1 MPTTDIEDHN
11 DIQLADGV
19 TAYHGSPHEFE
30 EFDPAFIGTGEGAQ
44 AYGHGLY
51 FAENEDVAK
60 QYRDSL
66 GQPTPIV
73 GGKDLFN
80 ISPSAAY
87 TLIAHN
93 GDIESAIEHHRT
105 SEYGTPKIAET
116 LESLRGQPVE
126 LRKGGHMYEVR
137 IDAHPEK
144 HMLDW
149 DKPLNEQQAYN
160 LVRKHWEDRF
170 GDPDIVAE
178 RIGIGEESTGR
189 DLYEALSGG
198 QRKQKEASKMLSD
211 LGVRGIR
218 YADQGSRP
226 HGTDSKIKKD
236 LQSARNNLEYLNKSS
251 DPENEYL
258 KELSKKHI
266 AYLEN
271 ILNDYASTT
280 THNYVIFNPKHI
292 KTVRRYAEGGG
303 IKAFAIGNSIP
314 HLEQAS
320 DMIDTHDDIQLA
332 PGVEAMDEMPDQAF
346 TSENTSRNQ
355 IPALFNSSAFERK
368 RGSRNLDYGG
378 GAFDR
383 GSEYLSQEHGVDSQ
397 VYDPFNR
404 EKEHND
410 FVLKGFKKEPA
421 DTATVANVLN
431 VIAEPEARLHVIKQV
446 HNHIKPDGKAYF
458 TVYEGDG
465 KEKGSG
471 NSRMTRDGWQEYRPT
486 HSYVEE
492 IKQVFP
498 DVRLSG
504 KTIVASKKAAKAYG
518 GALIPGPKLTEENAD
533 DFARRLIAWTFAT
546 APLFHKASGGSV
558 IDDPLDVISKLRR

>member
-11 DIQLADGV
+11 DIRLADGV

-51 FAENEDVAK
+51 FAENEGVAK
-60 QYRDSL
+60 GY
-66 GQPTPIV
+66 
-73 GGKDLFN
+73 
-80 ISPSAAY
+80 A
-87 TLIAHN
+87 
-93 GDIESAIEHHRT
+93 ESAEDKYSPGIIARHALKAWPDKDTAIQKQIQRIDRLEKSHDENFIAPYREALNILK
-105 SEYGTPKIAET
+105 SGEMPKA
-116 LESLRGQPVE
+116 
-126 LRKGGHMYEVR
+126 GHMYEVR

-144 HMLDW
+144 HLLDW

-160 LVRKHWEDRF
+160 LVRKHWDDRV

-178 RIGIGEESTGR
+178 RLGINEESTGR
-189 DLYEALSGG
+189 DLYEALAGG
-198 QRKQKEASKMLSD
+198 QRKQEEASKMLSD

-236 LQSARNNLEYLNKSS
+236 LQSARNRLEYLDKSF

-266 AYLEN
+266 AHLEN

-280 THNYVIFNPKHI
+280 THNYVIFDPQHI
-292 KTVRRYAEGGG
+292 KVKRRYAEGGG

-314 HLEQAS
+314 HLERAS